1 MKIPLSWL
9 RDFIDISE
17 SPGQLREV
25 FDDLGLVV
33 EGVEY
38 TGQDS
43 DAVLVAKVLEI
54 HPIEGADRIRRVVI
68 EAGEGPLEI
77 VCGAMN
83 FVEGNHVPFAPVGA
97 VLPGDFA
104 IAKRVMKGITSNG
117 MLCSA
122 RELRLN
128 EDHGGLYVLDEL
140 ITPVIGQPLV
150 EALGIAPDVIFD
162 ISVEGN
168 RPDAWSVEGVARD
181 LAARLGRPIK
191 SPVLATTN
199 GPSTGEVARASITA
213 PNECGRLTVSIIE
226 NIVVKPSP
234 TWIQQRLSGAGMRPI
249 SNVVDASNYVML
261 ELGQP
266 NHPYDASKVAG
277 KTLGVRHAVPGESI
291 KTLDGVVRELARP
304 GRGLGDSGVDVVIV
318 DGDDTILGLAGVMGG
333 DDSGVSDST
342 TEVLFEAAF
351 FDPMTIARSSKR
363 HGLRSEASARFE
375 RGVDP
380 ELALRATARFVEIL
394 KQSCPEIIWRSEP
407 IDVRGQLPRVP
418 EISLSAFDI
427 ERSLGVSIPLDEAT
441 RLLTAI
447 QFSVKPDGEGLL
459 VSPATARLD
468 VREGAAGRADVIEEI
483 ARLYSYQRLPRRVPT
498 WAEPGGL
505 SKTQRLRRQL
515 RDVVVDFGAAEAWT
529 PTLGSDADFELL
541 DSGERVR
548 ITNPLASE
556 ESVLRNTLVT
566 GLARAW
572 ARNVERGTGDLILS
586 ELGNVFIHPKVAK
599 APRATKGGVA
609 GSVTLELPEERER
622 LAVLL
627 GREEDDAR
635 TAVAFAVGIF
645 NRLGVANVVL
655 RTPEQTP
662 NGFHPTR
669 VAEAIDRQSGSVLGF
684 VGEASP
690 MLLAALEAPEG
701 RRVGYVDLDFE
712 ALADESRATRQATE
726 AKIPSKFP
734 SALLDLAFVT
744 PDSIHADDIRSA
756 LQLASDEVEAV
767 SLFDVYRGTSLGEG
781 VRSLAYSVRLT
792 PRDSTFSDTQ
802 IAKIRELLV
811 DSARHLGAELRAQ

>member
-9 RDFIDISE
+9 RDFIEITE
-17 SPGQLREV
+17 TPEELREV

-33 EGVEY
+33 EGVEL
-38 TGQDS
+38 TGQNI

-54 HPIEGADRIRRVVI
+54 HPIDGADRIRRVII

-83 FVEGNHVPFAPVGA
+83 FVEGNHVPFAPIGA

-122 RELRLN
+122 RELRIN
-128 EDHGGLYVLDEL
+128 EDHGGLYVLDDL

-150 EALGIAPDVIFD
+150 EALGITPDVIFD

-181 LAARLGRPIK
+181 LGARLGRPVK
-191 SPVLATTN
+191 SPSVAIPNGALTN
-199 GPSTGEVARASITA
+199 EIAKASIAA
-213 PNECGRLTVSIIE
+213 PTECGRLTLSIIE
-226 NIVVKPSP
+226 NITVKPSP

-266 NHPYDASKVAG
+266 NHPYDASKVVG
-277 KTLGVRHAVPGESI
+277 KSLGVRHAVAGETI
-291 KTLDGVVRELARP
+291 KTLDGVVRELAKP

-318 DGDDTILGLAGVMGG
+318 DGNDAILGLAGVMGG
-333 DDSGVSDST
+333 DASGVSEST

-380 ELALRATARFVEIL
+380 ELAIRATARFVEIL

-407 IDVRGQLPRVP
+407 LDVRGQLPRVP
-418 EISLSAFDI
+418 TISLSASDI
-427 ERSLGVSIPLDEAT
+427 ERSLGLDIPLDDAT
-441 RLLTAI
+441 RLLEAI
-447 QFSVKPDGEGLL
+447 NFSVESDDDGLK
-459 VSPATARLD
+459 VRPSTARLD
-468 VREGAAGRADVIEEI
+468 VRDGAAGRADVIEEI
-483 ARLYSYQRLPRRVPT
+483 ARLYSYLRLPRRVPN

-505 SKTQRLRRQL
+505 SKAQRLRRHL

-548 ITNPLASE
+548 VTNPLASE

-566 GLARAW
+566 GLVRAW

-586 ELGNVFIHPKVAK
+586 ELGNVFIHPKA
-599 APRATKGGVA
+599 AASPRSTKGGVA
-609 GSVTLELPEERER
+609 GSVTLQLPEERER
-622 LAVLL
+622 LGVLL
-627 GREEDDAR
+627 GRPEDDAK
-635 TAVAFAVGIF
+635 TAVAFATGIF
-645 NRLGVANVVL
+645 NRLGLADVVL
-655 RTPEQTP
+655 RSPEQVP
-662 NGFHPTR
+662 MGFHPTR
-669 VAEAIDRQSGSVLGF
+669 VAEAVDRQSQSVLGY
-684 VGEASP
+684 VGEVSP
-690 MLLAALEAPEG
+690 LLLAALETPED
-701 RRVGYVDLDFE
+701 RRVGLVDLDFE
-712 ALADESRATRQATE
+712 AIADESRAIRLATE

-734 SALLDLAFVT
+734 SAHVDLAFVA
-744 PDSIHADDIRSA
+744 PDSLHADDLRCA
-756 LQLASDEVEAV
+756 LQRAAQEVEAV
-767 SLFDVYRGTSLGEG
+767 ALFDVYRGASLGEN

-792 PRDSTFSDTQ
+792 PADSTFTDAQ
-802 IAKIRELLV
+802 IATIRALLV
-811 DSARHLGAELRAQ
+811 ETARGLGAELRAQ